1 MTKKQIEEEFKR
13 IDYELR
19 INRPNFIPF
28 PPDVVK
34 RREMLLFAQ
43 VHLSNILE
51 AKRKKDPWEENFEEN
66 MYKVVI
72 SKYYGWDKNE

>member
-1 MTKKQIEEEFKR
+1 MRRKQIDEEFKR
-13 IDYELR
+13 INYELR
-19 INRPNFIPF
+19 VNRPNFTPY

-43 VHLSNILE
+43 VHLSNVLE
-51 AKRKKDPWEENFEEN
+51 AKLKKDKWEENFEEN
-66 MYKVVI
+66 MYKVVM

>member
-1 MTKKQIEEEFKR
+1 MRKKQIEEEFKR
-13 IDYELR
+13 INYELR
-19 INRPNFIPF
+19 VNKPNFTPY

-43 VHLSNILE
+43 VHLSNVLG
-51 AKRKKDPWEENFEEN
+51 AKLKKDKWEENFEEN
-66 MYKVVI
+66 MYKVVM